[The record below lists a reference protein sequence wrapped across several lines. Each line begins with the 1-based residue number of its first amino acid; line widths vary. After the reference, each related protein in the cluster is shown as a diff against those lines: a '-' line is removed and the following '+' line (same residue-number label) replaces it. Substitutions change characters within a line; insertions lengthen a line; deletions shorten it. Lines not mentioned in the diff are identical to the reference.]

1 MANMNGK
8 GVMERRTLTYSGNV
22 QGVGFRWTTVQL
34 SRGFDVSGFVR
45 NLDNGSVELVAE
57 GQKGELDRFL
67 AAVADEMRANIRE
80 VQSQVSPGTGEFDS
94 FDVRH

>member
-1 MANMNGK
+1 MNGK
-8 GVMERRTLTYSGNV
+8 GVMERRTLIYSGYV

-57 GQKGELDRFL
+57 GQKGELDQFL
-67 AAVADEMRANIRE
+67 AAVADEMQANIRE
-80 VQSQVSPGTGEFDS
+80 VQIQVSPGTGEFGS
-94 FDVRH
+94 FDIRH